1 MVNRTVAVVLRAEIA
16 DFKRKMGEAA
26 KVVDDNASSIDSL
39 SNRVGLLGTALTGF
53 AALAITRFAQFDKQ
67 MSSVQAATRATGDEL
82 DSLRQAAIRA
92 GADTAFSA
100 TEAAAGIEEL
110 AKAGVETTDILN
122 GGLTGALNLA
132 AAGNLEVAAAAEIAA
147 STMTQFALEGRDV
160 GHIADVLAAGAGKA
174 QGSVADM
181 GLALSYAGVPA
192 KGLGLSLEDTAGAL
206 ALFAKN
212 GIIGEKSGTALR
224 GMLVSMTNPAVETKK
239 VMDDLRISFF
249 DANGEFIGMEGVSG
263 VLQERLSGL
272 TTETRNATLAQI
284 FGNEALGAA
293 QALYNAGPAGVEK
306 WTKAV
311 NDQGFAAEQARIQS
325 DNLVGDL
332 ERLGGSF
339 DAVLIQSGSGA
350 NDSLRM
356 IVQAAEAAVD
366 ALGRIPAPALQGATA
381 IAGAGGLA
389 LLGVAGLGKLAVGA
403 AEVKSALDAMNI
415 SVGTGVKAA
424 AGLGLVL
431 AGVGVGLAI
440 MGQRAAESQGR
451 VEQLAQ
457 TWTEAGEATVAT
469 NSLVTESLTKQ
480 TDNMV
485 DGNKTLI
492 ELADQVG
499 VSTDDLIGYIE
510 GEADAVERVNSAT
523 DEYAN
528 QGGWV
533 GAIAQRSTESSNLR
547 KELDD
552 LSGEY
557 VRSKE
562 VSELDARAKD
572 ASADATEGATA
583 ATEGATD
590 ALHLNTEALDENWQ
604 AQMDASGV
612 VLSLRDAENAAEAA
626 YDDATKALKDNGR
639 TLDVT
644 TEKGRANRSALDA
657 IASSGFDV
665 VDSIRSTG
673 GSLKDVQGA
682 MATARER
689 FIATAT
695 SMGMGERA
703 ANRLA
708 DELKLIPKNV
718 TTTATV
724 NTSNAIAQVATL
736 DNTLNRI
743 NGKVVTAS
751 VAIKQYGQAALY
763 AGGRL
768 PGFPTGGRLPG
779 IPPANPKADN
789 LLGVDGAGMPKVR
802 VRSREWV
809 VNQPAADYYGD
820 GIMGMLNARA
830 IPREALSGLPGLAAG
845 GEILAARSDV
855 LRTQRALEAA
865 RRSYRRARTDRN
877 QDRWARAQEAA
888 EAARERYG
896 RLREEQD
903 SASTQL
909 RRGEIRDS
917 VTGGLSGA
925 LGVTDQL
932 RSLADSPD
940 VHSRR
945 SRLLDNAANWAEKNL
960 KRLYSQAEKIENRLE
975 GARDRVQELASIRAT
990 AQSAIAGG
998 FSLSDAASPTTNRFG
1013 ETISGGSSG
1022 KSMLGAALAY
1032 SAKAKAL
1039 AGKIQQLQERGFA
1052 GPILAEVASQGV
1064 EGGAAMA
1071 DALLSLN
1078 LADTKTLNDAVR
1090 AIDIWGSRAGS
1101 AVTAGFYNGGIQAAQ
1116 GLVKGL
1122 ESQEADVQRAIMR
1135 IAMAMEKALKTAL
1148 GIRSPSTL
1156 FRRLMKFVGEG
1167 SVLGLQDAQ
1176 PAVARAAADLVSV
1189 PYGSYGA
1196 VRPAVMANRN
1206 PTVKVNASLGDVSA
1220 RLHPDDVRA
1229 IANAVRDGAAV
1240 GLAGHEAAQ
1249 DRAALYVGGNY

>member
-1 MVNRTVAVVLRAEIA
+1 VVDRTIRTILRVEIA

-26 KVVDDNASSIDSL
+26 KVVDNNASSIDAL
-39 SNRVGLLGTALTGF
+39 SNHVGLLGTALTGF
-53 AALAITRFAQFDKQ
+53 AALAVARFAAFDKQ

-110 AKAGVETTDILN
+110 AKAGVSTTDILN

-147 STMTQFALEGRDV
+147 STLTQFELKGRDV

-192 KGLGLSLEDTAGAL
+192 KGLGLSLEETAGSL

-366 ALGRIPAPALQGATA
+366 ALGGIPAPALQGATA

-389 LLGVAGLGKLAVGA
+389 LLGVAGLGKLAVSA
-403 AEVKSALDAMNI
+403 SEVKSALDAMNI
-415 SVGTGVKAA
+415 SVGTGAKAA
-424 AGLGLVL
+424 GGLGVVL
-431 AGVGVGLAI
+431 AGVGIGLAI
-440 MGQRAAESQGR
+440 MAQRAAESQGR

-457 TWTEAGEATVAT
+457 TWTAAGEATVAT
-469 NSLVTESLTKQ
+469 NNLISESLTKQ

-510 GEADAVERVNSAT
+510 GEADAIDRVNSAT

-528 QGGWV
+528 QGGWI
-533 GAIAQRSTESSNLR
+533 GAIAARSTESKNLR

-572 ASADATEGATA
+572 AGAEATQGATA
-583 ATEGATD
+583 ATQEATGA
-590 ALHLNTEALDENWQ
+590 LIENSEALDENWQ
-604 AQMDASGV
+604 AQMDASGSI
-612 VLSLRDAENAAEAA
+612 LSLRDAQNAAEAA

-644 TEKGRANRSALDA
+644 TEKGRANRSALDQ

-673 GSLKDVQGA
+673 GSLKQVQGA

-695 SMGMGERA
+695 SMGMSERA
-703 ANRLA
+703 AARLA

-724 NTSNAIAQVATL
+724 NTGNALAEVATL

-743 NGKVVTAS
+743 DGKVVTAS
-751 VAIKQYGQAALY
+751 VAIKQYGQAAL
-763 AGGRL
+763 ATGGRL

-779 IPPANPKADN
+779 TPPANPMQDN
-789 LLGVDGAGMPKVR
+789 LLGVDGNGVPKVR

-809 VNQPAADYYGD
+809 INQPAADYYGD
-820 GIMGMLNARA
+820 GLLSAINSRA
-830 IPREALSGLPGLAAG
+830 ISRDALASLPALAG
-845 GEILAARSDV
+845 GGAVGAAQAAVSYWWRQVHSARSD
-855 LRTQRALEAA
+855 LRSA
-865 RRSYRRARTDRN
+865 RRTNSERAEQAAQNRYD
-877 QDRWARAQEAA
+877 RAQERLDVAQ
-888 EAARERYG
+888 ERRD
-896 RLREEQD
+896 RLRADASSLQTDISRGDFREQAT
-903 SASTQL
+903 SGMS
-909 RRGEIRDS
+909 
-917 VTGGLSGA
+917 GLYS
-925 LGVTDQL
+925 LTDQARGLLNSGDLSRVQANRL
-932 RSLADSPD
+932 RSTILDTEQAM
-940 VHSRR
+940 R
-945 SRLLDNAANWAEKNL
+945 S
-960 KRLYSQAEKIENRLE
+960 LYSQAERAADRLDTLSQVSE
-975 GARDRVQELASIRAT
+975 DASRAVT
-990 AQSAIAGG
+990 GG
-998 FSLSDAASPTTNRFG
+998 FSLSDGMSDTPGTNALGDTVRQPASGRGLLASATSYAQRSRTLLDK
-1013 ETISGGSSG
+1013 ID
-1022 KSMLGAALAY
+1022 ALRA
-1032 SAKAKAL
+1032 
-1039 AGKIQQLQERGFA
+1039 RGFS
-1052 GPILAEVASQGV
+1052 GQILSEVASQGV
-1064 EGGAAMA
+1064 EGGIAMA
-1071 DALLSLN
+1071 DALLELSKAEAQALN
-1078 LADTKTLNDAVR
+1078 NRYTSIGRLGTAVGQAVSEGYAPGGLAAAEANAA
-1090 AIDIWGSRAGS
+1090 AID
-1101 AVTAGFYNGGIQAAQ
+1101 
-1116 GLVKGL
+1116 K
-1122 ESQEADVQRAIMR
+1122 R
-1135 IAMAMEKALKTAL
+1135 IDQWAEKFAKSYAKAL
-1148 GIRSPSTL
+1148 GIKARASGGSYNAGDVVLTGERGPELEIKGTSGYVVNAAQTRSALALGRGGVSSVQVSLSDGALARAMAGTALTL
-1156 FRRLMKFVGEG
+1156 TVDGQPMRAVVEAVAG
-1167 SVLGLQDAQ
+1167 SVVSQHS
-1176 PAVARAAADLVSV
+1176 AA
-1189 PYGSYGA
+1189 
-1196 VRPAVMANRN
+1196 
-1206 PTVKVNASLGDVSA
+1206 
-1220 RLHPDDVRA
+1220 
-1229 IANAVRDGAAV
+1229 
-1240 GLAGHEAAQ
+1240 E
-1249 DRAALYVGGNY
+1249 DRASRYARGI